1 MPADMD
7 PDPDPE
13 PLRELQRL
21 TLDVV
26 YDFAG
31 WDVISGLEPLIQ
43 AAAGALQA
51 EVDIGTPHAT
61 VALML
66 TSDAEVRRLNA
77 RWRGIDTATNVLSF
91 PAPEAPG
98 DLEAVEFLGDI
109 ALACETVLAEAT
121 DQGTTPAHHLQHLV
135 VHGLLHLL
143 GYDHETP
150 DEAVEMETLEVV
162 ILARLGIADPY
173 VGLELVAQ
181 QSVGASA

>member
-98 DLEAVEFLGDI
+98 DLAVVECLGDV